1 MKKTRIAGLL
11 LSIATAGVLASC
23 GNPAQEL
30 AACEAALTKSIATV
44 TGTPL
49 SSAVKTE
56 LSGDSNDIV
65 TVTTKQVVNVEGNK
79 YTVDLSWSWDEEFND
94 LITQKAANDDD
105 THAKLYFNY
114 PSKAEQENGLDTK
127 FKVEAKVNK
136 QVATAEYSVHLAPCT
151 YKFNE
156 MTIAELYALKDSGDT
171 FAFMNEDGDRISTN
185 YGQDFYYVKVSGKL
199 VYVAPD
205 KNFGILAD
213 GNHYVYLF
221 KINKYGDPGAAVV
234 GKYFRISASIS
245 QYYGHIQ
252 LSYIKNIEELD
263 DHSNIAEPTKL
274 TITNDINEKGSAG
287 FKPFYADDTISRM
300 IEPISGVATNPM
312 IGVKSGN
319 TTVMVA
325 STFGA
330 FTGAV
335 RFTFDLKLD
344 DTHTITV
351 AYDYHTGK
359 SDTKSGTATREAF
372 TKVLTAV
379 TDGST
384 KLTVKGYLTFNNPSN
399 SIGPDG
405 AWQIVPLEAGDIVN
419 A

>member
-1 MKKTRIAGLL
+1 MKKTKIAGLL
-11 LSIATAGVLASC
+11 LTIAAASVLASC
-23 GNPAQEL
+23 GNPEQEL

-49 SSAVKTE
+49 SSSVTTE

-65 TVTTKQVVNVEGNK
+65 TVTTKQLVNVDGNK
-79 YTVDLSWSWDEEFND
+79 YTVELSWSWDEEFND

-114 PSKAEQENGLDTK
+114 PSKAEQENGLDAK

-151 YKFNE
+151 YKFDE

-171 FAFMNEDGDRISTN
+171 FAFMDDSGELISQN
-185 YGQDFYYVKVSGKL
+185 HGQDYYYVKVSGKL

-213 GNHYVYLF
+213 GNHYVYLY

-234 GKYFRISASIS
+234 GKYFRISASIA
-245 QYYGHIQ
+245 QYYGNIQ

-263 DHSNIAEPTKL
+263 DHSNITEPTNF
-274 TITNDINEKGSAG
+274 TVTNDINEKDSAG
-287 FKPFYADDTISRM
+287 FKPFYSADAISTM
-300 IEPISGVATNPM
+300 INPVTGVATNPM
-312 IGVKSGN
+312 VQVKVGSS
-319 TTVMVA
+319 TVMQA
-325 STFGA
+325 STFDA
-330 FTGAV
+330 FDGTT
-335 RFTFDLKLD
+335 RYTFDLKLD

-351 AYDYHTGK
+351 AYDYHTGTT
-359 SDTKSGTATREAF
+359 DTESGTATREAF
-372 TKVLTAV
+372 KTVLNAV

-384 KLTVKGYLTFNNPSN
+384 KLTVKGCLIFNNPSN